1 MDLEDRDGVMRKTRA
16 QLLAERHGLSEWVEP
31 EFRVPSADEV
41 FRIRSRLR
49 DCGPVRFCVFQVL
62 PIFSPRPIGVG
73 VGVGDLVLGDGRGG
87 VDGWDVGGVFYPCS
101 IKVGRVRYER
111 DLSPFVWRADNAVY
125 PDIDTAHMQVDLA
138 PPTSYPQSSN

>member
-41 FRIRSRLR
+41 SRIRSRLR
-49 DCGPVRFCVFQVL
+49 DCGPVDSVEFLVPSILR
-62 PIFSPRPIGVG
+62 PRPMG

-87 VDGWDVGGVFYPCS
+87 VDGWDIGGVFYPCS